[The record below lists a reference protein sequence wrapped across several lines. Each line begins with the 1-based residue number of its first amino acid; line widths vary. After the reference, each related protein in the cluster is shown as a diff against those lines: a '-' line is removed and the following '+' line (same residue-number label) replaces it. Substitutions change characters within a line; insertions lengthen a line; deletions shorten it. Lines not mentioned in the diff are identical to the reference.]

1 MSGSPPCNYNFN
13 TKTKWNSSIEKKVKA
28 TSQSPNIRRRRHLTP
43 MMLTDH
49 RQEVAEVE
57 EVVREETVMRGL
69 LLLRAEEAK
78 ASRMIGK
85 MTITKHAKTPEVE
98 KEMLQEVEVAT
109 EAVKKVMR
117 VATS

>member
-1 MSGSPPCNYNFN
+1 
-13 TKTKWNSSIEKKVKA
+13 
-28 TSQSPNIRRRRHLTP
+28 

-49 RQEVAEVE
+49 LQEVAEVE
-57 EVVREETVMRGL
+57 EVAREEIATRDL
-69 LLLRAEEAK
+69 LPLRAEEAK
-78 ASRMIGK
+78 ASRTIGK

-98 KEMLQEVEVAT
+98 IEMPQEVEAAT